1 MKILYPGHSYL
12 LPNQDGSGE
21 QRIDFVRR
29 KPHHEPVPGILNQQ
43 LLRVLIDRVGVL
55 NAEKPWEG
63 NARILM
69 HLRLAIAEHEC
80 RALIQRTFR
89 VLVGDVEIIPIH
101 VGVLVDADS
110 CI

>member
-80 RALIQRTFR
+80 RALIRHVEDGKLLPEQLPTGHDGHFR
-89 VLVGDVEIIPIH
+89 FT
-101 VGVLVDADS
+101 
-110 CI
+110 